1 MSLLVGKRGR
11 GGEKSDHHPDH
22 EGAADSQAGRYQDN
36 SPANQLQRTNL
47 TPTNQHTSWQS
58 LPQIG
63 ISQQISILKGLGRE
77 IEVNIRTKITAYR
90 SK

>member
-36 SPANQLQRTNL
+36 SPANQRRRKKSNADQTAYELAVTSANRHQ
-47 TPTNQHTSWQS
+47 PTDQYF
-58 LPQIG
+58 
-63 ISQQISILKGLGRE
+63 KGTGSRE
-77 IEVNIRTKITAYR
+77 FNIRTKITGYR